1 MISDFI
7 SWCGNNYWWFVL
19 GNFALVFG
27 LPLLGYLFTGKD
39 GGLGQ
44 YPGCGVIFLVLL
56 CLLGPVLYVSAAL
69 GLVCMIISYSSD
81 LIKKIHGRRS

>member
-7 SWCGNNYWWFVL
+7 SWCGDNYWWFVL